1 MCAHHVEDVK
11 INWPAGDRKNQVIT
25 KVISIHPLGINY
37 IWNQFHGN
45 LPNSLDMSALN
56 MGGCPSLPPW
66 IKPPDASNQEQL
78 QHDDHGW
85 KEKPPVVTLQQS
97 IVDQNQLCKW
107 QVTHCKGLV
116 HSCLFFGLL
125 IYSFAPTVTI
135 IEKLWLMIKVKY
147 SLLLVLMIYT
157 YVQTVET
164 EN

>member
-1 MCAHHVEDVK
+1 MK

-25 KVISIHPLGINY
+25 KVISIHQLYLEPIS
-37 IWNQFHGN
+37 WQFTKQFRYVSLKHGG
-45 LPNSLDMSALN
+45 
-56 MGGCPSLPPW
+56 GGCPSLPPW

-107 QVTHCKGLV
+107 QVTHCECLV